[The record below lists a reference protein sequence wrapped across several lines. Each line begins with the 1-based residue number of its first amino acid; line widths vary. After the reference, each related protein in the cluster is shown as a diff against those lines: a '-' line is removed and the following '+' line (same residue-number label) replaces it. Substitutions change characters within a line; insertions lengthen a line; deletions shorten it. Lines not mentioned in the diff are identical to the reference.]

1 MSEAKVFIKA
11 TQAQVLEVVQGFELE
26 ARGDYVVVSGKHLE
40 PGSLVDAWYTSS
52 KSPLVKLAAELSS
65 KISGPML
72 AMLNWENDLL
82 RLWVYSDGKLL
93 SEYDSNPSYA
103 TCTVTKPE
111 LEHPEAFAQAFGVP
125 ERSEAI
131 SKLLARKRGLGFM
144 NETGRFQ
151 LLAKELGIP
160 LEFNST
166 VEGSSLIN

>member
-1 MSEAKVFIKA
+1 MSEAKIFLKA
-11 TQAQVLEVVQGFELE
+11 TQAQVLEVVQEFELE
-26 ARGDYVVVSGKHLE
+26 VRGEFVVVSGQQLE
-40 PGSLVDAWYTSS
+40 PGSLVDAWYISS
-52 KSPLVKLAAELSS
+52 ESPLVKLAATLSS
-65 KISGPML
+65 KISSPVL

-82 RLWVYSDGKLL
+82 RLWVYSGGKLL

-103 TCTVTKPE
+103 TCTVTKPV

-131 SKLLARKRGLGFM
+131 SKLMARKRGLGFM

-160 LEFNST
+160 LELT
-166 VEGSSLIN
+166 LKD

>member
-1 MSEAKVFIKA
+1 MSEAKIFLKA
-11 TQAQVLEVVQGFELE
+11 TQAQVLEVAQDFELE
-26 ARGDYVVVSGKHLE
+26 VRGEFIVVSGTQLE
-40 PGSLVDAWYTSS
+40 PTSLVDAWYISS
-52 KSPLVKLAAELSS
+52 ESPLVKLAAQISS
-65 KISGPML
+65 KISGPVL

-111 LEHPEAFAQAFGVP
+111 LEHPRAFAEAFGVP

-160 LEFNST
+160 LEVQLSD
-166 VEGSSLIN
+166 

>member
-1 MSEAKVFIKA
+1 MSEARIFVKA
-11 TQAQVLEVVQGFELE
+11 TRAQVLEVVQDAELE
-26 ARGDYVVVSGKHLE
+26 VRGGFVVISGKQLE
-40 PGSLVDAWYTSS
+40 PGSLVDAWYISS
-52 KSPLVKLAAELSS
+52 ESPLLKMAVELSLRLAS
-65 KISGPML
+65 PVL

-82 RLWVYSDGKLL
+82 RLWVYSDGNLL

-111 LEHPEAFAQAFGVP
+111 LEHPEALANAFGVP

-144 NETGRFQ
+144 NETGRFT

-160 LEFNST
+160 LEGQFS
-166 VEGSSLIN
+166 